1 MYWAEDRI
9 GKERLH
15 HAYAYKK
22 LLDKAGLVAL
32 GTDFPIEKVNPLLT
46 FYAAIARKDASGY
59 PKKGFQPENALSRK
73 EALRG
78 MTIWAAYANFEEDEK
93 GSIETGKFAD
103 FTVLDRDI
111 LQIPE
116 KDILKAKVK
125 ATFINGEEV
134 YTDNPSKI
142 RASAIAEELKSLL
155 APLFQK
161 HMDDII
167 EGDFSKVMMTDWAN
181 NDTNLLEWRNETAK
195 KTTPVR

>member
-1 MYWAEDRI
+1 
-9 GKERLH
+9 
-15 HAYAYKK
+15 
-22 LLDKAGLVAL
+22 
-32 GTDFPIEKVNPLLT
+32 
-46 FYAAIARKDASGY
+46 
-59 PKKGFQPENALSRK
+59 
-73 EALRG
+73 

-142 RASAIAEELKSLL
+142 RAEEV
-155 APLFQK
+155 
-161 HMDDII
+161 HH
-167 EGDFSKVMMTDWAN
+167 
-181 NDTNLLEWRNETAK
+181 
-195 KTTPVR
+195 